1 MLDAAMI
8 AGVTGGNQGP
18 SSESASPPTQ
28 MLLRHGGNFRRTDV
42 IDVSGV
48 LSEEES
54 KTLSDAR
61 DSAASR
67 AQAFADM
74 AAGWAA
80 NRTATESVGFTFTGD
95 GDEADKGIFVDPG
108 LA

>member
-61 DSAASR
+61 GSAASR

-80 NRTATESVGFTFTGD
+80 RQATNNGVGFASSGS
-95 GDEADKGIFVDPG
+95 GEESDKNIFVDPG
-108 LA
+108 LV